1 MSTARTLA
9 ALAVLTTAPCGC
21 RTPRDRVEVPAV
33 VVNPTPRSRAAL
45 AAAVRAALGGAPV
58 TLADDALT
66 TAPVLQVEPVVR
78 RDAAGLPLD
87 GRERRRPERFGLVKR
102 GPACILVH
110 EPDGARSALAD
121 TECAPAAGRA
131 AAVTPPG

>member
-1 MSTARTLA
+1 MSTIRTLA
-9 ALAVLTTAPCGC
+9 ASAALLAAPCGC
-21 RTPRDRVEVPAV
+21 RTPRGLAEMPAV
-33 VVNPTPRSRAAL
+33 VVTPTARSRAAL

-87 GRERRRPERFGLVKR
+87 GRERRGPERFVLFKS

-110 EPDGARSALAD
+110 EPDGARHRLAD
-121 TECAPAAGRA
+121 TECAPAPEAGS
-131 AAVTPPG
+131 PSP